1 MKKNNE
7 NKGSILEG
15 KSLEIG
21 GLIQQDTGGEVEHI
35 RNKTTNQQDNGVDYK
50 RIVKDDFDYFKYIRE
65 IKNKEIKDKDNE

>member
-21 GLIQQDTGGEVEHI
+21 GLMQQDTGGDIEHL
-35 RNKTTNQQDNGVDYK
+35 RNKTTNQQDEGVDYK
-50 RIVKDDFDYFKYIRE
+50 RVIKEDFNYFEYLRKLKE
-65 IKNKEIKDKDNE
+65 ENKEEKNG